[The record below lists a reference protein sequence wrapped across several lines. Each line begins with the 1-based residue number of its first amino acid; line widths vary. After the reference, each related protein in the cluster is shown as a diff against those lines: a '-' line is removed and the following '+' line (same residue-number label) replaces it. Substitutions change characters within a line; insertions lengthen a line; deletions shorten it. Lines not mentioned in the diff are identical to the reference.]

1 MVDGVQE
8 GVDGYMKTWTKE
20 GGSSDR
26 HFRVVDNGKK
36 SKQLE
41 MRRWSTT
48 SLNFSEDPVC
58 RSSTKQRKSGC
69 SERNGYKE
77 YRGYQCQFS
86 RMIPKVPNLQK
97 RNPVDKVHDDINGKK
112 G

>member
-8 GVDGYMKTWTKE
+8 GVDGYMKTWIKE

-41 MRRWSTT
+41 MKRWSTT
-48 SLNFSEDPVC
+48 SLDFSE
-58 RSSTKQRKSGC
+58 KSRV
-69 SERNGYKE
+69 SLIHQTEKE
-77 YRGYQCQFS
+77 WMQ
-86 RMIPKVPNLQK
+86 
-97 RNPVDKVHDDINGKK
+97 
-112 G
+112 